1 MTRCPL
7 LAQSGHSTTEF
18 QCPLLGVKRT
28 LIERAPMSA
37 FDPKRTSAAQDC
49 LLCKLTRNPISSI
62 ANPCCN
68 RVLVSDSRR
77 TPEPLGEAMR
87 RRDFITAIA
96 PSVIALSVD
105 ATLRPGHVFAETSFK
120 RPLIACVVGGSKAAT
135 ERFFGGFVQGMREL
149 GYVEGRDYGLE
160 VGYAEGDLS
169 RIPLLAEELIRLK
182 PDVFVSGTMAG
193 VIAAKKLTDTIP
205 IVSEALTDPVG
216 FGLAASH
223 ARPGGNVTGVLLTV
237 EDLPTKLLTLARELL
252 PKARKIGL
260 LVNST
265 NPTQPLFRGT
275 LETAAAA
282 LGDELIVIEVS
293 SRDDLHP
300 AFQRFARDGAKV
312 LVLPQDPMFLNE
324 RKRIALFAIAERLPT
339 IFGFRENVEDG
350 GLMSYG
356 TDLNETWRRIAT
368 FVDKILKG
376 TKPGDLPMEFPT
388 KLQLVINLATAEALG
403 LVIPP
408 TVLARADEVIE

>member
-1 MTRCPL
+1 
-7 LAQSGHSTTEF
+7 
-18 QCPLLGVKRT
+18 
-28 LIERAPMSA
+28 
-37 FDPKRTSAAQDC
+37 
-49 LLCKLTRNPISSI
+49 
-62 ANPCCN
+62 
-68 RVLVSDSRR
+68 
-77 TPEPLGEAMR
+77 MR
-87 RRDFITAIA
+87 
-96 PSVIALSVD
+96 
-105 ATLRPGHVFAETSFK
+105 
-120 RPLIACVVGGSKAAT
+120 
-135 ERFFGGFVQGMREL
+135 
-149 GYVEGRDYGLE
+149 
-160 VGYAEGDLS
+160 YAEGDFD
-169 RIPLLAEELIRLK
+169 RIPQLTEELIRLK

-205 IVSEALTDPVG
+205 IVPNALTDPVG

-237 EDLPTKLLTLARELL
+237 EDLPTKLLTLARGLL
-252 PKARKIGL
+252 PDARKIGL
-260 LVNST
+260 LVNPI
-265 NPTQPLFRGT
+265 NPIQPLFRGS
-275 LETAAAA
+275 LEAAAA
-282 LGDELIVIEVS
+282 TLGDELIVIDVR

-300 AFQRFARDGAKV
+300 AFQRFAGEGAKIV
-312 LVLPQDPMFLNE
+312 VLPQDAMFLNE
-324 RKRIALFAIAERLPT
+324 RKRITLFAIAGRLPT

-388 KLQLVINLATAEALG
+388 KLQLVINLATAQALG